1 MRLTFSRGPA
11 WVAARVSGEID
22 LSSAQD
28 FRTRID
34 QVLRRTGIPN
44 LILCLEDLD
53 FIDSTGLG
61 SMLGRHRHITASGG
75 KMIIVNVPPRVLAM
89 IEMAGLSSV
98 FSLARTHQEALR
110 VLGKKGYPSQ
120 GGACP

>member
-1 MRLTFSRGPA
+1 MTFSRGPT
-11 WVAARVSGEID
+11 WVAARIAGELD

-28 FRTRID
+28 FKTRVD

-44 LILCLEDLD
+44 LILCLENLD

-61 SMLGRHRHITASGG
+61 SVLGRHRHITAAGG
-75 KMIIVNVPPRVLAM
+75 KMIIVNAPPRVLAM

-98 FSLARTHQEALR
+98 FSLARTQQEALG
-110 VLGKKGYPSQ
+110 VLEKKGYLPE
-120 GGACP
+120 GGAC